1 MKKADKLNLAF
12 GKCFY
17 KSRLTPEEC
26 RLILDI
32 NMSDII
38 SKHGL
43 NEIQARQIKLW
54 CKSEC
59 HRQSI
64 DYLLDTREEAS
75 HTDTGYFRT

>member
-12 GKCFY
+12 GKCFN

-26 RLILDI
+26 SLILDI
-32 NMSDII
+32 KMSEMI

-43 NEIQARQIKLW
+43 NEIQTSQIKLW